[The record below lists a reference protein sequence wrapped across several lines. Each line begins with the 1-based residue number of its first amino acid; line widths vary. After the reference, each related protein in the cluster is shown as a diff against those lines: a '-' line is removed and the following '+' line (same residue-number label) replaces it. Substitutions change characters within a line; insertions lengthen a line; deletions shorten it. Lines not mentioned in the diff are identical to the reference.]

1 MLDAYKELT
10 PVIYGENA
18 IKYLYLAPEDEGLCF
33 YMHWHDR
40 MEILCVTEGTMRLQ
54 LRDGQ
59 HILKRGQI
67 AVIGPG
73 QIHGGF
79 SGKGGAT
86 YHTLMFDVEKFFN
99 QTIASDKYLAPI
111 CGGRVFFSPVV
122 EDERLFLLVEKIV
135 GMMNS
140 KTVYNPLFAVG
151 AIYEMIAILYDHR
164 EEVLGIQPQPDAQY
178 REILEYVNGHF
189 TEDISAK
196 LVSEKFGYNE
206 SYFCRRFREIT
217 GIKYSQYVQAL
228 RMELAQKLLREGSE
242 SVGSVAW
249 KCGFSDVSYF
259 TKCFKKQF
267 GFTPTGYR
275 GMQE

>member
-18 IKYLYLAPEDEGLCF
+18 IKYLYIAPEDERLCF

-40 MEILCVTEGTMRLQ
+40 MEILCVTGGSLRLQ

-79 SGKGGAT
+79 SGKEGVS
-86 YHTLMFDVEKFFN
+86 YHALMFDVEKFFN
-99 QTIASDKYLAPI
+99 QTIASDKYLAPV
-111 CGGRVFFSPVV
+111 CSGRVSFSPVV
-122 EDERLFLLVEKIV
+122 EDERLFSLVEKIV

-140 KTVYNPLFAVG
+140 QKVYNPLFAVG
-151 AIYEMIAILYDHR
+151 AVYEMIAILYDYR
-164 EEVLGIQPQPDAQY
+164 EEGAGVQINQDARY
-178 REILEYVNGHF
+178 RALLEYVNEHF
-189 TEDISAK
+189 TEDISAEA
-196 LVSEKFGYNE
+196 VSEKFGYNE

-217 GIKYSQYVQAL
+217 GINYSRYVQAL
-228 RMELAQKLLREGSE
+228 RMEQAQRLLRESSE

-275 GMQE
+275 EMEE